1 MAEIIP
7 DICHRRTTLG
17 LWRTILSCGED
28 QLERQNY
35 TFNGKLVFFLF
46 CTFFLRKKHVLFV
59 WRKMSCGK
67 KSKMNATCIRSKF
80 GQLYVGHL
88 Y

>member
-35 TFNGKLVFFLF
+35 TFNGKLVFFFILYF
-46 CTFFLRKKHVLFV
+46 FSEKKTCTFCVEKNVLWKK
-59 WRKMSCGK
+59 
-67 KSKMNATCIRSKF
+67 I
-80 GQLYVGHL
+80 
-88 Y
+88 